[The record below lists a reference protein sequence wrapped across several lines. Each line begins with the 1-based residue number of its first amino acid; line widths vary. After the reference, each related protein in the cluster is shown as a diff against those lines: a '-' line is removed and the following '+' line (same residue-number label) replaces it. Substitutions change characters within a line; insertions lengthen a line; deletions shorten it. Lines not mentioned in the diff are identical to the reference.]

1 MMRCI
6 VVPLLCLVCGTVSV
20 RADTPL
26 RYNQV
31 RLQAERSEPV
41 SNDTMHITLST
52 YGEMRDADTLADR
65 INQDMTWALAVA
77 KEFDNVKVS
86 TGSYQTWPVRRDNV
100 MKGWRAQQELMLES
114 RDMAGLSR
122 LSGRLQEKLQVKS
135 MNFTVS
141 DEKRTAVENRLITA
155 ALDAFR
161 ERAGIVG
168 DKLQANGYRIVDI
181 NVGTTAQRPP
191 IVYQARMAAAPMEA
205 ASPVAVEGGE
215 SDVQVTI
222 SGTIELIV
230 P

>member
-1 MMRCI
+1 M
-6 VVPLLCLVCGTVSV
+6 LLWLCSWSVTVW
-20 RADTPL
+20 ADEQP

-31 RLQAERSEPV
+31 RLQAERSESV
-41 SNDTMHITLST
+41 SNDTMHVTLST
-52 YGEMRDADTLADR
+52 YGEMKDAGMLAEK
-65 INQDMTWALAVA
+65 INGDMEWALAAA
-77 KEFDNVKVS
+77 KGFEGVKVS

-114 RDMAGLSR
+114 RDMTELSR
-122 LSGRLQEKLQVKS
+122 LTGRLQEKLQIKT

-141 DEKRTAVENRLITA
+141 DERRTAVENRLITA

-161 ERAGIVG
+161 ERAGIVEG
-168 DKLQANGYRIVDI
+168 KLQANGYRIVDI
-181 NVGTTAQRPP
+181 NIGTSAQRPP
-191 IVYQARMAAAPMEA
+191 IVYQARMAAAPMES